1 MSGNGNKLSDR
12 GALTLWRAQEERLVR
27 TPTQSGTPR
36 ALTSWRV
43 QRDRRLWTRKQTDR
57 QRSTYFLENPEGG
70 TSQDTETTPASEG
83 HSLPGLHRGRD
94 KSGHGNNLSER
105 GALTSWRA
113 HMDGQV
119 RTWKQPKRAS

>member
-27 TPTQSGTPR
+27 TQTQSGKPR

-43 QRDRRLWTRKQTDR
+43 QRDRRVWTRKQTDR

-83 HSLPGLHRGRD
+83 HSHPGEHIWTD
-94 KSGHGNNLSER
+94 KSGHGNSPREQAM
-105 GALTSWRA
+105 GA
-113 HMDGQV
+113 
-119 RTWKQPKRAS
+119 